1 MHERL
6 HFPSTPIL
14 PSSHNCTPT
23 SSLPFPPLLRHAPQ
37 VRSYTV
43 QAQEEGQ
50 PEGAAYAGATGA
62 APGAPTAGGI
72 KGTGGAGSA
81 GAGAGGASGGSAGAG
96 ARDAS
101 AGSSGASGVSGGGW
115 GKQVGVQS
123 SCQIGGG
130 WGAVQFGL
138 ANCCWVP
145 FNVQQVGGKVALML
159 SSGVWSVDCMGCSPS
174 NLLGSLLVF
183 SVQEPEGDLE
193 KTKRSPV
200 AEHVL
205 EPQME

>member
-1 MHERL
+1 M
-6 HFPSTPIL
+6 
-14 PSSHNCTPT
+14 
-23 SSLPFPPLLRHAPQ
+23 
-37 VRSYTV
+37 
-43 QAQEEGQ
+43 
-50 PEGAAYAGATGA
+50 
-62 APGAPTAGGI
+62 
-72 KGTGGAGSA
+72 
-81 GAGAGGASGGSAGAG
+81 
-96 ARDAS
+96 
-101 AGSSGASGVSGGGW
+101 
-115 GKQVGVQS
+115 
-123 SCQIGGG
+123 
-130 WGAVQFGL
+130 QFGL